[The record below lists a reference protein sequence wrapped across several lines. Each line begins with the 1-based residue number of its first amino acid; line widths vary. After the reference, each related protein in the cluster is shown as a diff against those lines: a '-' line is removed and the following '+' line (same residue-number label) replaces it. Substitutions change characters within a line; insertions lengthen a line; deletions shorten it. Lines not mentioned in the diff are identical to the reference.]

1 MKLIDI
7 NFKDF
12 VSNYVLKGCGIK
24 EQPYEVVEFN
34 ISDKKLRIIKFH
46 SFLRFFKGKLGI
58 ISMRKCKNLEYH
70 KMSLGELR
78 IRKCSNILLND
89 CKIERLTMRDC
100 YKVQVN
106 NCEVKN
112 LSLVFSYDNSFRN
125 SVIDFAMGY
134 LSRYNTFKFSDVSL
148 NSIIEQCREKKV
160 RPDILLSFLPIIF
173 ISAYLLRAPDFLF
186 FPLCLF
192 LGMFVSAFWYNL
204 IKILLKA
211 RKLAKYQPNEIIE

>member
-1 MKLIDI
+1 MKLTDT

-46 SFLRFFKGKLGI
+46 SFLRFFKGSLGI
-58 ISMRKCKNLEYH
+58 ISMRKCKNLEYR
-70 KMSLGELR
+70 KMSLGELKM
-78 IRKCSNILLND
+78 RKCSNISLND
-89 CKIERLTMRDC
+89 CKIKRLTMRDC

-173 ISAYLLRAPDFLF
+173 ISAYLLRASDFLF
-186 FPLCLF
+186 LPLCLF
-192 LGMFVSAFWYNL
+192 LGIFVSTFWYNL

-211 RKLAKYQPNEIIE
+211 KKLAKYQPTESIE

>member
-1 MKLIDI
+1 MKLTDA
-7 NFKDF
+7 NFRDF
-12 VSNYVLKGCGIK
+12 VSNYDLKGYGIK

-46 SFLRFFKGKLGI
+46 SFLRFFQGRLGI
-58 ISMRKCKNLEYH
+58 ISMRECKNLEYH

-78 IRKCSNILLND
+78 MSKCSNISLND
-89 CKIERLTMRDC
+89 CKIKRLTMRDC

-106 NCEVKN
+106 NCEIKN

-125 SVIDFAMGY
+125 SVIDFATAY

-148 NSIIEQCREKKV
+148 NSTIEQCREKKV

-173 ISAYLLRAPDFLF
+173 ISAYLLRAPDLF
-186 FPLCLF
+186 FLPLCLF
-192 LGMFVSAFWYNL
+192 LGLFVFAFWYNL
-204 IKILLKA
+204 TKILLKA
-211 RKLAKYQPNEIIE
+211 RKLAKYHPTEIIE